1 MTGTLLFRL
10 LKIPARLALPLYTKT
25 LVVDTPRL
33 RSLKGP
39 ILLAVNH
46 PNSFLD
52 AIILSTRIDQ
62 PVHALARGDAF
73 RKPWTDRILRLLNM
87 LPVFRL
93 REGAEYLHHNY
104 NTFDVC
110 RDIFQRNGIVLI
122 FSEGRCVNEWK
133 LRPLMK
139 GTARLSLTSW
149 EAGIPL
155 TVLPIGI
162 NYDSFDRFGKTV
174 EIRIGEPIT
183 KSMMDTTEPNGTN
196 ILFFN
201 AMLEQQL
208 NQLVFS
214 STDPATTKTHF
225 QSLQKTASKPNWFL
239 VQVGRWLHL
248 PLYIPAKHLAKRN
261 PLWREHYDSV
271 VVGLLFLFYPLYLFL
286 LSLSLYACIGVIGFM
301 IPWITFPLLARYVV
315 KHR

>member
-10 LKIPARLALPLYTKT
+10 LKFPAQLALPLYTNV
-25 LVVDTPRL
+25 LVADVTKL

-39 ILLAVNH
+39 LLLAVNH

-52 AIILSTRIDQ
+52 AIILSTLIKQ
-62 PVHALARGDAF
+62 PVHSLARGDAF
-73 RKPWTDRILRLLNM
+73 RKPLANRLLRLLNM

-93 REGAEYLHHNY
+93 REGAEHLHHNY

-122 FSEGRCVNEWK
+122 FSEGRCINEWK

-149 EAGIPL
+149 EAGTPL

-174 EIRIGEPIT
+174 EIRIGEPISKT
-183 KSMMDTTEPNGTN
+183 MMDTTEPNGTN

-214 STDPATTKTHF
+214 STDPVAIKSHF
-225 QSLQKTASKPNWFL
+225 QALRKQSSKPNQL
-239 VQVGRWLHL
+239 LMLLGRWLHL
-248 PLYIPAKHLAKRN
+248 PLYAPVKHLAKRN
-261 PLWREHYDSV
+261 PLWKEHYDSV
-271 VVGLLFLFYPLYLFL
+271 IVGLLFLSYPVYLL
-286 LSLSLYACIGVIGFM
+286 LWSVLLQPCFGGLSFIL
-301 IPWITFPLLARYVV
+301 PWVMMPLLARYVV

>member
-1 MTGTLLFRL
+1 
-10 LKIPARLALPLYTKT
+10 LALPLYTKT
-25 LVVDTPRL
+25 LVADKQSL
-33 RSLKGP
+33 KSLKGP

-52 AIILSTRIDQ
+52 AIILSTLIDQ
-62 PVHALARGDAF
+62 PVHSLAIGDAF
-73 RKPWTDRILRLLNM
+73 HKTWANRILRLLNM

-93 REGAEYLHHNY
+93 REGAEHLHHNY

-110 RDIFQRNGIVLI
+110 RDIFQRNGVVLI

-155 TVLPIGI
+155 TILPIGI

-174 EIRIGEPIT
+174 EIRIGETIT
-183 KSMMDTTEPNGTN
+183 KSMLDTTEPNGTN

-201 AMLEQQL
+201 AILEKQL

-214 STDPATTKTHF
+214 STDQVAIKSHF
-225 QSLQKTASKPNWFL
+225 QALQKPNSNPSRL
-239 VQVGRWLHL
+239 LMSVGKCLHQ
-248 PLYIPAKHLAKRN
+248 PLYVPAKHLANRN

-271 VVGLLFLFYPLYLFL
+271 VVGLLFLLYPLYLFL
-286 LSLSLYACIGVIGFM
+286 LSLSLCACFGIIGFI
-301 IPWITFPLLARYVV
+301 IPWIAFPLLARYVV